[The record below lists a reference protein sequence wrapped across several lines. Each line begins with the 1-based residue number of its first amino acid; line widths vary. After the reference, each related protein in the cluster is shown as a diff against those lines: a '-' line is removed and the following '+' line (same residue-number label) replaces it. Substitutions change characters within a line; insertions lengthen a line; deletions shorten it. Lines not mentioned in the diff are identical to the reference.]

1 LAPFFDIG
9 FNKIVF
15 SDQVRLNSGRVDD
28 LNSSFPQAGIEEK
41 IQVIDAT
48 QKIRASTGLEVQVV
62 LPILQAPFRVY
73 WAYNPMRV
81 RDVLL
86 PPIVADRALFPNQRS
101 FVQGISRY
109 SQPINFFED
118 KSTFRFTISRTF

>member
-1 LAPFFDIG
+1 
-9 FNKIVF
+9 V
-15 SDQVRLNSGRVDD
+15 
-28 LNSSFPQAGIEEK
+28 
-41 IQVIDAT
+41 
-48 QKIRASTGLEVQVV
+48 RASTGLEIQVV

-73 WAYNPMRV
+73 WAYNPMCV

-101 FVQGISRY
+101 FVEGVSRY
-109 SQPINFFED
+109 AAPINFFED